1 MNLVIVESPAK
12 CKTIGN
18 YLGSDY
24 IVESSIGHIR
34 DLSIKGKGG
43 FGVDINNN
51 FTPEYVVLKDKV
63 EIVEKLKKLAGQADH
78 IYLATDPDREGEA
91 ISWHLSEVLKLDREK
106 AYGMHL
112 DIASGTSVRFEP
124 GEEKEVNLVPS
135 GNVASI

>member
-51 FTPEYVVLKDKV
+51 FAPEYVVLKDKV
-63 EIVEKLKKLAGQADH
+63 EIEGVTCLEKCKSTGIGNAKAPFVLVDGELVSS
-78 IYLATDPDREGEA
+78 ATVQ
-91 ISWHLSEVLKLDREK
+91 SV
-106 AYGMHL
+106 
-112 DIASGTSVRFEP
+112 IAKI
-124 GEEKEVNLVPS
+124 EEKN
-135 GNVASI
+135 A